1 MKSFIEPQFGYYSLS
16 QMCDGRGANN
26 KINHLHERLLC
37 IVYKDNNRSFNN
49 PLKKDNSFTAHHKNI
64 QSIDIEFFR

>member
-1 MKSFIEPQFGYYSLS
+1 
-16 QMCDGRGANN
+16 MCDGRGANN

-37 IVYKDNNRSFNN
+37 IVYKNNNRSFNN